1 MDSAA
6 KLNIE
11 IRPIKAIEHQQLIDL
26 WLECGLTRSWNNPE
40 KDIQRK
46 LSFQP
51 DLLLGAFQKEQL
63 VGSIMAG
70 YDGHRG
76 WMNYL
81 GVLPNF
87 QRQGIGKKL
96 VEVAENGLQKLG
108 CPKVNLQLRYS
119 NFVAQHFY
127 RKIGYRE
134 DAALSFGKRL
144 VFDSAE
150 SKPHGGSGTGGFV
163 IRNKLKPGD
172 LGGLIQLYGLIIH
185 QKLGAAEPFEYEFA
199 KILTNFAL
207 GKEPREKIWVLE
219 QEGQIRGSILVVWS
233 SEEIAE
239 IKYFFLHYDQRGR
252 EFEYQLLRGALEF
265 AKSFGGKSIITT
277 PKLLGIGEVNI
288 FDEFGFKKLEKS
300 KVSPAKSHE
309 MHSQIILNLGS

>member
-1 MDSAA
+1 
-6 KLNIE
+6 
-11 IRPIKAIEHQQLIDL
+11 
-26 WLECGLTRSWNNPE
+26 
-40 KDIQRK
+40 
-46 LSFQP
+46 
-51 DLLLGAFQKEQL
+51 
-63 VGSIMAG
+63 MAG

-96 VEVAENGLQKLG
+96 VEAAENGLQKLG

-119 NFVAQHFY
+119 NFIAQHFY
-127 RKIGYRE
+127 RKIGYGE

-150 SKPHGGSGTGGFV
+150 SKTHGGSGTGGFV
-163 IRNKLKPGD
+163 IRDKLKPGD

-185 QKLGAAEPFEYEFA
+185 QKFGSAEPFEYEFA

-207 GKEPREKIWVLE
+207 GKGPREKIWVLE
-219 QEGQIRGSILVVWS
+219 QEGQIRGSIFLVWS
-233 SEEIAE
+233 TEENAE

-252 EFEYQLLRGALEF
+252 EFEYQLLRSAHEF
-265 AKSFGGKSIITT
+265 ATSLGGKSIVTT
-277 PKLLGIGEVNI
+277 PKLLEIGEVNI

-309 MHSQIILNLGS
+309 MHSQIILNLES

>member
-11 IRPIKAIEHQQLIDL
+11 IRPIKSNEHQQLIDL
-26 WLECGLTRSWNNPE
+26 WLECGLTRSWNKPE
-40 KDIQRK
+40 EDIQRK
-46 LSFQP
+46 MQVQP
-51 DLLLGAFQKEQL
+51 ELLLGAFQSGQL

-96 VEVAENGLQKLG
+96 VEAAENGLQKLG

-127 RKIGYRE
+127 RKIGYGE
-134 DAALSFGKRL
+134 DAALSLGKRL

-163 IRNKLKPGD
+163 IRDKLKPGD

-185 QKLGAAEPFEYEFA
+185 QKFGSAKSFEYEFA

-207 GKEPREKIWVLE
+207 GKKPREKIWVLE

-233 SEEIAE
+233 SEENAE

-265 AKSFGGKSIITT
+265 AKSLGGKSIITT

-300 KVSPAKSHE
+300 KVSSTESHE
-309 MHSQIILNLGS
+309 MHSQIILNLES

>member
-6 KLNIE
+6 KLDFE
-11 IRPIKAIEHQQLIDL
+11 IRPIKSIEHQQLIDL

-51 DLLLGAFQKEQL
+51 DLLLGAFQKDQL

-96 VEVAENGLQKLG
+96 VEAVEIGLRKLG
-108 CPKVNLQLRYS
+108 CPKANLQLRYS

-127 RKIGYRE
+127 RKIGYCE

-150 SKPHGGSGTGGFV
+150 SKPHGGSGTGGFF
-163 IRNKLKPGD
+163 IRDKLKPGD

-185 QKLGAAEPFEYEFA
+185 QQFGSAKPFEYEFA

-207 GKEPREKIWVLE
+207 EKEPREKIWVLE
-219 QEGQIRGSILVVWS
+219 QERRIRGLIYVVWLS
-233 SEEIAE
+233 AENAE
-239 IKYFFLHYDQRGR
+239 IKYFFLNYDQRER

-265 AKSFGGKSIITT
+265 VKSLGGKSIITT
-277 PKLLGIGEVNI
+277 PKLLGIGEINI

-300 KVSPAKSHE
+300 KASPAKSHE
-309 MHSQIILNLGS
+309 VHPQMMLNLEA

>member
-87 QRQGIGKKL
+87 QRQGVGKKL
-96 VEVAENGLQKLG
+96 VEAAENGLQKLG

-127 RKIGYRE
+127 RKIGYGE

-144 VFDSAE
+144 EFE
-150 SKPHGGSGTGGFV
+150 TF
-163 IRNKLKPGD
+163 
-172 LGGLIQLYGLIIH
+172 
-185 QKLGAAEPFEYEFA
+185 AARVGKRQ
-199 KILTNFAL
+199 KILRVMVATTGDHAV
-207 GKEPREKIWVLE
+207 I
-219 QEGQIRGSILVVWS
+219 
-233 SEEIAE
+233 
-239 IKYFFLHYDQRGR
+239 
-252 EFEYQLLRGALEF
+252 
-265 AKSFGGKSIITT
+265 T
-277 PKLLGIGEVNI
+277 PKSETLTQRV
-288 FDEFGFKKLEKS
+288 
-300 KVSPAKSHE
+300 
-309 MHSQIILNLGS
+309 Q